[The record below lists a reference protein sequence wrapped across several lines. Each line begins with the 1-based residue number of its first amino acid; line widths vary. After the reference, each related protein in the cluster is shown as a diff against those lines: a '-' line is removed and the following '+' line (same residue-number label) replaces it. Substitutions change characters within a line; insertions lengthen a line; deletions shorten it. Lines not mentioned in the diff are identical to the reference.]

1 LLKQDRQAAQLID
14 PLQRKLERNLDKE
27 PYWFSYYDDPLIRD
41 TTVLYL
47 LTKHFPTRAKALS
60 PWVLENIAGPLER
73 NEFNTLSA
81 SMTLLALD
89 GYARTN
95 AAALDKLRIEELRG
109 NAAAKLIS
117 TPQNNLL
124 QAGSWSPSA
133 TALRFMDVSDQPA
146 WAVLDQ
152 AGYDRDPPASAIKNG
167 LEIVREYTDTK
178 NNTLGTVT
186 PGEEVDVHVKIRAT
200 GDKGVGNV
208 AIVDLLPGGFDPVLN
223 QPGAN
228 GGASLRQPGSNWD
241 PVYTDIRE
249 DRVLI
254 YGTATPDVKEFVY
267 RIKAS
272 ASGKFI
278 VPPAYAESMY
288 DRRIQAR
295 APGGQVLTV
304 VRAH

>member
-1 LLKQDRQAAQLID
+1 LID
-14 PLQRKLERNLDKE
+14 PLQRKLTDNLDKE
-27 PYWFSYYDDPLIRD
+27 AYWFTYYDDPLIRD

-47 LTKHFPTRAKALS
+47 LAKHFPARAKAL
-60 PWVLENIAGPLER
+60 PPQVLENIARPLER

-89 GYARTN
+89 GYTRAN
-95 AAALDKLRIEELRG
+95 PAALDKLRIEEVRTG
-109 NAAAKLIS
+109 AAPKLIS
-117 TPQNNLL
+117 SPQNNLL
-124 QAGSWSPSA
+124 QAGTWSAAA
-133 TALRFMDVSDQPA
+133 TGLRFTDGSDQPA

-152 AGYDRDPPASAIKNG
+152 TGYDRGAPTTTIKNG
-167 LEIVREYTDTK
+167 LEIVRDYTDVK
-178 NNTLGTVT
+178 NNALGAIT
-186 PGEEVDVHVKIRAT
+186 PGQEIDVHVKIRAT
-200 GDKGVGNV
+200 GDKGIGNV
-208 AIVDLLPGGFDPVLN
+208 AIVDLLPGGFDPVLQ

-228 GGASLRQPGSNWD
+228 GGASLRQPGSSWD
-241 PVYTDIRE
+241 PTYTDIRE

-278 VPPAYAESMY
+278 VPPAFAESMY

-304 VRAH
+304 VHAH